1 MSTTQSSLLS
11 QSVENST
18 AAELADAI
26 SVGSAPRI
34 RPSTSGSTSRGST
47 SRPVIRDIDEELCNF
62 GNELA
67 IDLKSKF
74 RPQIRLRSSV
84 GSKTV

>member
-34 RPSTSGSTSRGST
+34 RPSTIGST

>member
-18 AAELADAI
+18 AVELADAI

-34 RPSTSGSTSRGST
+34 RPSTSESTSQ
-47 SRPVIRDIDEELCNF
+47 PIIRDIDGELCNF

-84 GSKTV
+84 GSKTL

>member
-34 RPSTSGSTSRGST
+34 RPSTSGSTSQ
-47 SRPVIRDIDEELCNF
+47 PIIRDIDGELCHF